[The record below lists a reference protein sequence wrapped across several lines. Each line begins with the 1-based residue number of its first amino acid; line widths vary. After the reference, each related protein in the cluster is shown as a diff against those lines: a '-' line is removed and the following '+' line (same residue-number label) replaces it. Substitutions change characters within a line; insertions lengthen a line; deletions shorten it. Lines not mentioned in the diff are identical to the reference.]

1 MTAAI
6 PDDVVALLQESL
18 AAWCE
23 PGVISRKPDG
33 GLELR
38 ADGILIQIARAPA
51 GLPFRWLVGVGEL
64 RRRPVSG
71 LPGLLRAVRAAL
83 DPNFRPL
90 PVRIAALPL
99 AP

>member
-1 MTAAI
+1 MNAAI
-6 PDDVVALLQESL
+6 PDDVVVLLQESL
-18 AAWCE
+18 AAWCVS
-23 PGVISRKPDG
+23 GVISRKPDG
-33 GLELR
+33 SLELQAAR
-38 ADGILIQIARAPA
+38 TLIQIARAPA
-51 GLPFRWLVGVGEL
+51 GLPFRWLVNIGE

-71 LPGLLRAVRAAL
+71 LPGLLRSVRVAL

>member
-1 MTAAI
+1 MIASI
-6 PDDVVALLQESL
+6 PDDVVVLLQESL
-18 AAWCE
+18 AAWGV
-23 PGVISRKPDG
+23 PGVISREPDG
-33 GLELR
+33 SLELR
-38 ADGILIQIARAPA
+38 AARTLIQIARAPA

-64 RRRPVSG
+64 RRPVSG
-71 LPGLLRAVRAAL
+71 LPGLLRSVRVAL

>member
-1 MTAAI
+1 MKAAI
-6 PDDVVALLQESL
+6 PDDVIVLLQESL
-18 AAWCE
+18 AAWCV
-23 PGVISRKPDG
+23 PGVISQKPDG
-33 GLELR
+33 SLELCAAGTR
-38 ADGILIQIARAPA
+38 IQIARAPA

-64 RRRPVSG
+64 RRPVSG
-71 LPGLLRAVRAAL
+71 LPGLLRSVRAAL

>member
-1 MTAAI
+1 MSAAI
-6 PDDVVALLQESL
+6 PDCVVVLLQESL
-18 AAWCE
+18 AAWR
-23 PGVISRKPDG
+23 VIGLVRRSSDG
-33 GLELR
+33 SLELC
-38 ADGILIQIARAPA
+38 AAGTLIQIARAPA
-51 GLPFRWLVGVGEL
+51 GLPFRWLVGGPQ

-71 LPGLLRAVRAAL
+71 LPGVLRTVRAAI

>member
-1 MTAAI
+1 MSAVI
-6 PDDVVALLQESL
+6 SQGVVELLQESL
-18 AAWCE
+18 AVWRV
-23 PGVISRKPDG
+23 PGVVRRSADG
-33 GLELR
+33 SLELW
-38 ADGILIQIARAPA
+38 AAGTLIQIARAPA
-51 GLPFRWLVGVGEL
+51 GLPFRWLVSGSQ

-71 LPGLLRAVRAAL
+71 LPGVLRTVRAEL

>member
-23 PGVISRKPDG
+23 PGVISRKLDG

-51 GLPFRWLVGVGEL
+51 GLPFRWLVNIGE

-71 LPGLLRAVRAAL
+71 LPGLLRSVRVAL